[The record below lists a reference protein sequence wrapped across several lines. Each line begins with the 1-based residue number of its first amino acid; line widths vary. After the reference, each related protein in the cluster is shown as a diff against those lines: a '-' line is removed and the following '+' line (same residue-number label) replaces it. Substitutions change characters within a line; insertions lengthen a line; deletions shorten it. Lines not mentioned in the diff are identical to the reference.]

1 MTLVSWK
8 LIENIANRIF
18 SLLPFLPVCDKVQSP
33 HFTTHLISGDFIN
46 VSFPGRA
53 CSFTGSCL
61 SQQLRTFCF
70 TGLIFLL
77 CFPIHPSFFILWPI
91 FTLAL
96 FSKRRGREWC
106 ASLGRKKGRKWQAG
120 RVRNSLNELG
130 EFQWIYKSDSATCTY
145 TIPCHSRSIWDFL
158 ELRECYNQT
167 QHTQNET
174 VTKYTSRL
182 FKPSETPVC
191 FPRMLCSAVLSIL
204 PVARHVLGCPLFIL
218 CYVEGLPT
226 PLKSDRVELVLAQ
239 GTPWLHF
246 PEVKKP
252 QHIC

>member
-8 LIENIANRIF
+8 LLENIANRIF

-46 VSFPGRA
+46 VSFPGRV

-77 CFPIHPSFFILWPI
+77 CFPIHPSSFILWPI
-91 FTLAL
+91 FALAF

-106 ASLGRKKGRKWQAG
+106 ASLGRKRGRKWQAG

-130 EFQWIYKSDSATCTY
+130 EFQ
-145 TIPCHSRSIWDFL
+145 
-158 ELRECYNQT
+158 
-167 QHTQNET
+167 
-174 VTKYTSRL
+174 
-182 FKPSETPVC
+182 
-191 FPRMLCSAVLSIL
+191 
-204 PVARHVLGCPLFIL
+204 
-218 CYVEGLPT
+218 
-226 PLKSDRVELVLAQ
+226 
-239 GTPWLHF
+239 
-246 PEVKKP
+246 
-252 QHIC
+252 